1 MMQHPLNLMPEAIRA
16 RAQAGQQLRR
26 TVTICVSVLLLAGAL
41 TTWSRI
47 RFEQAGTELVR
58 LEALAERAL
67 SLESQT
73 TECNDAAGAIE
84 AAMDEYHEVA
94 LPVPVSSLMAGLVRA
109 LPEDATLDSVN
120 LSYVDRDRLVGEDAA
135 SRKLQGQIAGFAVT
149 DEAVATLA
157 RRLEGLA
164 PFESV
169 RLEGSRSRVVRGRS
183 ARGFTLVFSVD
194 LDRPWMVRDTEQPPN
209 SPSWA
214 LMKDQTMEGNLP

>member
-1 MMQHPLNLMPEAIRA
+1 MKQHPLNLMPESIQA

-26 TVTICVSVLLLAGAL
+26 TVAVCLSILLLAGAL

-47 RFEQAGTELVR
+47 RFEQAGTEVVR

-73 TECNDAAGAIE
+73 SQCIE
-84 AAMDEYHEVA
+84 AARAIEKAVDDYHQVA
-94 LPVPVSSLMAGLVRA
+94 MPVPVSSLMAGLVRA
-109 LPEDATLDSVN
+109 LPDGATLDSVN

-135 SRKLQGQIAGFAVT
+135 SRTLQGEITGFAVT

-194 LDRPWMVRDTEQPPN
+194 LDRPWVVRDTDQPPN

-214 LMKDQTMEGNLP
+214 LVEDTPIGGTLP